1 MVVVRREWF
10 PFYDGDTDC
19 STRSDEPSLL
29 HFCHHCIMDVEERRQ
44 KCWNKI
50 LEEKIIIPANNIK
63 VFHSDG
69 NLAGKMVYT
78 LGDVTYEPHS
88 TILMSAFPTLEY
100 HPLIQEGNSYSRRQ
114 LSHSRS
120 LLSHSRRLLS
130 HSRKQLS
137 HSRPEVSS
145 HTHESSSHTPEVS
158 SHTHNSSSHNHEGS
172 SHTHKGSSHTHES
185 SSHTRDDY
193 QGHSLGEGHTD
204 SSSSYIHL
212 IVQPTDTG
220 MKTTLAGSISSILH
234 SDNTELKQFDEL
246 RFSLKRKKGKFV
258 T

>member
-1 MVVVRREWF
+1 
-10 PFYDGDTDC
+10 
-19 STRSDEPSLL
+19 
-29 HFCHHCIMDVEERRQ
+29 MDVEERRQ

-63 VFHSDG
+63 VFDSDG

-88 TILMSAFPTLEY
+88 TSAFPTLEY
-100 HPLIQEGNSYSRRQ
+100 HPLIQEGNS
-114 LSHSRS
+114 
-120 LLSHSRRLLS
+120 
-130 HSRKQLS
+130 
-137 HSRPEVSS
+137 
-145 HTHESSSHTPEVS
+145 HTHESSSHT
-158 SHTHNSSSHNHEGS
+158 HEGS
-172 SHTHKGSSHTHES
+172 SHTQ
-185 SSHTRDDY
+185 DDN

-212 IVQPTDTG
+212 TVQPTDTG
-220 MKTTLAGSISSILH
+220 MKTTLAGSISSILQ

-246 RFSLKRKKGKFV
+246 RFSLKRKKGNFV